1 MRPTVVVLGAF
12 VILMTGYTVATMGQ
26 ERPITFCVCG
36 YNKTNDCDG
45 ETLWA
50 YSDCYDENN
59 NFCGT
64 SVQRHGSCSS
74 SPEGA
79 ESLPQILQD
88 WLARHRNY

>member
-1 MRPTVVVLGAF
+1 MRPTVVVVGAF
-12 VILMTGYTVATMGQ
+12 VILMTGHNVATMGQ
-26 ERPITFCVCG
+26 ERPKTFCVCG

-45 ETLWA
+45 DTLWV
-50 YSDCYDENN
+50 YSDCHDENN